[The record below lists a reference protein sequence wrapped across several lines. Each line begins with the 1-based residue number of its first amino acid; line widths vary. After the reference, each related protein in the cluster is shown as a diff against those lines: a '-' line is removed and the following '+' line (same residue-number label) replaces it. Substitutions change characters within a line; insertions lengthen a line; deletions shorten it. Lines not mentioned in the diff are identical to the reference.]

1 MLPAANR
8 EAKPIVLASP
18 GSCQVGESGQQ
29 QLPLVRSQPADE
41 IRPLAEHVEQVQHC
55 QHNVQIEAGEQQ
67 TKMLHRAVEVA
78 GEGVLD
84 QQGGEVQG
92 PEHLGVRRYNVNAL
106 TKELVT
112 SSLRCLAS
120 SPGWSQA
127 STHDPGALLVACK
140 RFSMLFFCNS
150 VSVHLLQDVIAEV
163 KDVDPVVKLTF
174 ACNTDFFS
182 DDQEVTCITMISKQ
196 KQR

>member
-8 EAKPIVLASP
+8 EAKPIVLPSP

-29 QLPLVRSQPADE
+29 QLPLVRGKPADE

-106 TKELVT
+106 TQELVT

-140 RFSMLFFCNS
+140 RFSIAVFLQFCLS
-150 VSVHLLQDVIAEV
+150 PPAPRCHRRGQGCQSSGKAHIFLKYGL
-163 KDVDPVVKLTF
+163 
-174 ACNTDFFS
+174 
-182 DDQEVTCITMISKQ
+182 
-196 KQR
+196 

>member
-1 MLPAANR
+1 M
-8 EAKPIVLASP
+8 
-18 GSCQVGESGQQ
+18 GESGQQ
-29 QLPLVRSQPADE
+29 QLPLVRGQPADE

-67 TKMLHRAVEVA
+67 TKMLHGAVEVA
-78 GEGVLD
+78 GEGVLN

-92 PEHLGVRRYNVNAL
+92 PEHLRVRRYNIEAL
-106 TKELVT
+106 AQELVT

-140 RFSMLFFCNS
+140 GF
-150 VSVHLLQDVIAEV
+150 
-163 KDVDPVVKLTF
+163 
-174 ACNTDFFS
+174 
-182 DDQEVTCITMISKQ
+182 
-196 KQR
+196 